1 MKKLLLS
8 LSIAFLGLAAQAQ
21 DFKPVK
27 GDITTEFGLSGGI
40 NNTNFNL
47 NDGAGLLRF
56 RYFQK
61 DNLAYRLGFNVGS
74 QNETNNA
81 YGIVGTPNENKEG
94 SATRKTTEFLINL
107 GVEKHFTGTERLSP
121 YVGGDILFGTGT
133 TKTSFENASGSATAP
148 VYNEG
153 VSSEVKGPGYTSIG
167 LRGVVG
173 ADYYIAKR
181 LYLGVEAGFGFEY
194 AKEGESTS
202 TITSAGTTTTVTN
215 KSAGNSFEIN
225 PSIITGVRVGFAF

>member
-8 LSIAFLGLAAQAQ
+8 LSIAILGLAAQAQ

-27 GDITTEFGLSGGI
+27 GDVTTEFGLTGGI
-40 NNTNFNL
+40 NTTNFNL
-47 NDGAGLLRF
+47 NEGAGLLRF

-74 QNETNNA
+74 QNVTKNA
-81 YGIVGTPNENKEG
+81 YGATAGQEG
-94 SATRKTTEFLINL
+94 SATTKATQFLINL
-107 GVEKHFTGTERLSP
+107 GVEKHFAGTERLSP

-133 TKTSFENASGSATAP
+133 TKTSFENATGSANAP
-148 VYNEG
+148 VYADQT
-153 VSSEVKGPGYTSIG
+153 SSESKGPGYTSIG
-167 LRGVVG
+167 LRGVIG

-181 LYLGVEAGFGFEY
+181 LYLGVEAGFGFNYE
-194 AKEGESTS
+194 
-202 TITSAGTTTTVTN
+202 SAGKATSTTTVSGSTTTVKT

>member
-1 MKKLLLS
+1 MKRVLLS
-8 LSIAFLGLAAQAQ
+8 LGVAFLGLAAQAQ

-27 GDITTEFGLSGGI
+27 GDITTEFGLTGGI
-40 NNTNFNL
+40 NETNFNL

-61 DNLAYRLGFNVGS
+61 DDLAYRLGFNVGS
-74 QNETNNA
+74 QNATHNA
-81 YGIVGTPNENKEG
+81 FGVAGTADADKQGYSKLNI
-94 SATRKTTEFLINL
+94 TQVLINL

-121 YVGGDILFGTGT
+121 YAGADLLFGFGT
-133 TKTSFENASGSATAP
+133 QKTSFDNATGTVDNP
-148 VYNEG
+148 VFAEG
-153 VSSEVKGPGYTSIG
+153 VNREVKGPGYTGIG
-167 LRGVVG
+167 LRGVIG

-181 LYLGVEAGFGFEY
+181 LYLGAEAGFGFQYEK
-194 AKEGESTS
+194 AGKT
-202 TITSAGTTTTVTN
+202 TITNTAAGTTTTVTN